1 MKLVSGRLTVL
12 NKLGLHARAAAKVVK
27 TASIFESD
35 IFLGNDD
42 REVNAKSI
50 MGVMMLAATQ
60 GVTLEVRVE
69 GEDEK
74 DAFTAIERI
83 FNERFGEEE

>member
-1 MKLVSGRLTVL
+1 MKLVSGRLIVL

-27 TASIFESD
+27 TASNFESD

-42 REVNAKSI
+42 REVSAKSI

-60 GVTLEVRVE
+60 GVTLEVRVD

-74 DAFTAIERI
+74 DALVAIERI